1 MNKIARDAKVPVCLH
16 FDHGTDYKKIMS
28 AIKCGFSSV
37 MYDGSGLSDD
47 DFRNTIKNGIRKVN
61 ICTEMCLALHRAFAY
76 TYENKISYETSVQV
90 AKSTVEEVVTC
101 DIGDLMVY
109 EGSKEQRD
117 KVVDVIRSVQPDFII
132 THPPTDYMP
141 DHVAVSRLVFDATFA
156 ASVGHYKTSVSQT
169 AAVTPIYYMDNL
181 AGVNSIPTEYVDI
194 TNEIETKIEMLE
206 CHVSQMKWMRDH
218 DNLDFADFVRTSAKY
233 RGYQCG
239 VPYAEA
245 FTSCLAWP
253 KIKPMRLLP

>member
-1 MNKIARDAKVPVCLH
+1 MNVLAIGCHPDDVEVNCAGTLAKCVKRGDKVTVCHVANGNLGH
-16 FDHGTDYKKIMS
+16 VIIEPDELRAIRREEAKK
-28 AIKCGFSSV
+28 AGA
-37 MYDGSGLSDD
+37 LA
-47 DFRNTIKNGIRKVN
+47 GI
-61 ICTEMCLALHRAFAY
+61 
-76 TYENKISYETSVQV
+76 
-90 AKSTVEEVVTC
+90 EVVTC

-253 KIKPMRLLP
+253 KLKPMRLLP